1 MILSIKKTNDTVFP
15 LHTPHTLYFK
25 IINYCY
31 FENYSET
38 LNFYKVYVI
47 KTQASKHQRCRGVV
61 GYHVSLTH

>member
-31 FENYSET
+31 FEIYSET
-38 LNFYKVYVI
+38 LNFYFSMITLKNYMKVLNFL
-47 KTQASKHQRCRGVV
+47 C
-61 GYHVSLTH
+61 